1 MNRHVLFSLVLSA
14 GTLTLAGC
22 QDEIDTP
29 REAAHGDAKPH
40 DGKPHDATPHDGDRN
55 DVPAAATADNTAR
68 NERDR
73 DGATMTP
80 FDQSESGPDIEIT
93 AQIRRAVVGA
103 ENLSANADNVKI
115 MTSAGVVTLRGP
127 VATDAEKASIEAMA
141 KAVAGVTRVDN
152 QLEVA
157 PH

>member
-1 MNRHVLFSLVLSA
+1 VNRHVLFSLILSA
-14 GTLTLAGC
+14 ASLSLAGC
-22 QDEIDTP
+22 EDEIDTP

-40 DGKPHDATPHDGDRN
+40 DGKPHDANRN

-73 DGATMTP
+73 DGNTLTP

-103 ENLSANADNVKI
+103 DDLSANADNVKI
-115 MTSAGVVTLRGP
+115 ITSAGVVTLRGP
-127 VATDAEKASIEAMA
+127 VATDAEKASIEAKA

-157 PH
+157 PQ